1 MVFHDGF
8 LRMVTP
14 NWKSLSLE
22 IIWQNGGMTAKW
34 YICGICEQWV
44 LIQQLASSGMKT
56 FPDADNS
63 CISIPTALNYVRNSG
78 GCQAKDTSRLVLIS
92 HSYFLG
98 SYISPDFLFLGL
110 PFPDFLAQKKHLAGE
125 GYVHLSFSLVLIS
138 FSSTFFFCPGY
149 FLCPH
154 CGLQVHTLSLELFS
168 AIALCV
174 EEDPDVLVTAP
185 PYSTKPPSH
194 KVTGHAH
201 TFANLC
207 DKYTHAHFRVPPRL

>member
-14 NWKSLSLE
+14 NWKSLSSE

-56 FPDADNS
+56 FPDADN
-63 CISIPTALNYVRNSG
+63 IPSLLLSSTWVVRSSG
-78 GCQAKDTSRLVLIS
+78 GCQGKDISHLVLIS
-92 HSYFLG
+92 HFLISYFL
-98 SYISPDFLFLGL
+98 ISWHSRHIRLVKDT
-110 PFPDFLAQKKHLAGE
+110 
-125 GYVHLSFSLVLIS
+125 YLSFSLVLIS

-154 CGLQVHTLSLELFS
+154 SGLQVHTLSLELFS

-174 EEDPDVLVTAP
+174 EEDHDVLVTAP

-207 DKYTHAHFRVPPRL
+207 DKYTHAHFRVPPML

>member
-1 MVFHDGF
+1 MKNRPV
-8 LRMVTP
+8 LRKDMAK
-14 NWKSLSLE
+14 W
-22 IIWQNGGMTAKW
+22 GMTTKW
-34 YICGICEQWV
+34 SVVNVNNEHVPQRI

-63 CISIPTALNYVRNSG
+63 CISIPAAVNYVRSSG
-78 GCQAKDTSRLVLIS
+78 ACQAKDISRLVLDS
-92 HSYFLG
+92 HSLISYFLG

-110 PFPDFLAQKKHLAGE
+110 PFLISWHSRHIWLVKDT
-125 GYVHLSFSLVLIS
+125 YLSFSLVLIS

-154 CGLQVHTLSLELFS
+154 SGLQVHTLSLELFS
-168 AIALCV
+168 AIALCQ
-174 EEDPDVLVTAP
+174 EDPDVLVAAP

-207 DKYTHAHFRVPPRL
+207 DKYTHAHFCVPPSR